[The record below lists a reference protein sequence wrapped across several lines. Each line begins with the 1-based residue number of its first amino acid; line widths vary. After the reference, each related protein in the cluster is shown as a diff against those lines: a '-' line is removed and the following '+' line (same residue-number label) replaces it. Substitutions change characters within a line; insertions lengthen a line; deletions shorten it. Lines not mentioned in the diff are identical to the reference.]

1 MQKPVLVGLG
11 RKCVGLHLIFALG
24 PASAQTPL
32 PNAPASE
39 VVVEGNSAALQNLGR
54 AVQSQEAQS
63 PFLPNKNAPRTQPNL
78 VLPDMGDP
86 GGDALSP
93 VDERRIGERIM
104 REIRADPDYS
114 NDLPIYDFLN
124 QMDRRL
130 LQAAKRLQLGGA
142 NALGKVKFLFPNA
155 YSIYFHDTPSKSLF
169 SESRRAFSQ
178 ALMLRRRCGF
188 KGDIRATG
196 DVLVD
201 QLSQMQRCGFSSA
214 VLRADQNLA
223 KGRELLEHFS
233 GFYQGDVTQPQP
245 LFAR

>member
-1 MQKPVLVGLG
+1 MGIVKPAYFKWMQKPVLLGIG
-11 RKCVGLHLIFALG
+11 RKCLALQLIFAMG
-24 PASAQTPL
+24 FAGAQTPL
-32 PNAPASE
+32 PKASASE

-63 PFLPNKNAPRTQPNL
+63 PFLPNKNTVRTQPNL

-142 NALGKVKFLFPNA
+142 NALGSAQYNFEVFAVKEPSINA
-155 YSIYFHDTPSKSLF
+155 F
-169 SESRRAFSQ
+169 
-178 ALMLRRRCGF
+178 ALPE
-188 KGDIRATG
+188 KG
-196 DVLVD
+196 
-201 QLSQMQRCGFSSA
+201 
-214 VLRADQNLA
+214 
-223 KGRELLEHFS
+223 KK
-233 GFYQGDVTQPQP
+233 
-245 LFAR
+245 